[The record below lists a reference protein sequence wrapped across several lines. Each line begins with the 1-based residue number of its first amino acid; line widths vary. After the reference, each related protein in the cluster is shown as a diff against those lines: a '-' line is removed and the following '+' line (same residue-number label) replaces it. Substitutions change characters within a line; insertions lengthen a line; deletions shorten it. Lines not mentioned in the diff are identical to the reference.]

1 MKILV
6 IDDEKPTLA
15 MFKLF
20 LTAYGY
26 DVYTAEDGEKG
37 LALFNEI
44 LPQIVFTD
52 IKMPGIDGLEVLRR
66 IRKTGIASEV
76 IIITG
81 HGDMEKAVEALDLN
95 ASDFINK
102 PVERQALNSALARA
116 EKRKQMPQNMPFEFS
131 TKKKGENFSISV
143 KGKLTA
149 SAKEAFFSLFKPRVF
164 HGVSEVHLI
173 FDDSFSIDRS
183 GISLLMEV
191 TQDLK
196 QKNIRIIME
205 KLSYNYVRVFQM
217 AGIDKM
223 ATLKETAPED
233 CRPACHDDPIQPSP
247 YF

>member
-6 IDDEKPTLA
+6 IDDEKPTLS

-44 LPQIVFTD
+44 CPQIVFTD

-66 IRKTGIASEV
+66 IRKTSIESQV

-116 EKRKQMPQNMPFEFS
+116 EKRKLMPRNMPFEFS
-131 TKKKGENFSISV
+131 ETKTEDKLVFSA

-149 SAKEAFFSLFKPRVF
+149 SEQKAVSSFFKTEFINDVKEVC
-164 HGVSEVHLI
+164 LI

-191 TQDLK
+191 VQDLK
-196 QKNIRIIME
+196 KRGATIVME
-205 KLSYNYVRVFQM
+205 NLSYNYVRVFRM
-217 AGIDKM
+217 AGMDKM
-223 ATLKETAPED
+223 ATLKDALPED
-233 CRPACHDDPIQPSP
+233 
-247 YF
+247 